1 MTNIY
6 ISSHHITTMLEDYNA
21 YRVTACRQMEFLIL
35 DLRKDR
41 GMSRASLA
49 KRLDVSKET
58 VYRYED
64 NLQDPALNRM
74 KRNNGLRSTSLYGCL
89 FITDSGV

>member
-1 MTNIY
+1 M
-6 ISSHHITTMLEDYNA
+6 SADGVFDFGL
-21 YRVTACRQMEFLIL
+21 RLRR
-35 DLRKDR
+35 LRKDR

-49 KRLDVSKET
+49 KRLDVRKET

>member
-1 MTNIY
+1 MSADGVFEFWIKVT
-6 ISSHHITTMLEDYNA
+6 SSSE
-21 YRVTACRQMEFLIL
+21 RSR
-35 DLRKDR
+35 
-41 GMSRASLA
+41 MSRASLA

>member
-1 MTNIY
+1 M
-6 ISSHHITTMLEDYNA
+6 SADGVFDFGL
-21 YRVTACRQMEFLIL
+21 RLRR
-35 DLRKDR
+35 LRKDR

-74 KRNNGLRSTSLYGCL
+74 KRNLSLIHISEPTRPRLISYAVFCL
-89 FITDSGV
+89 KK

>member
-1 MTNIY
+1 M
-6 ISSHHITTMLEDYNA
+6 SADGVFDFGL
-21 YRVTACRQMEFLIL
+21 RLRR
-35 DLRKDR
+35 LRKDR

-74 KRNNGLRSTSLYGCL
+74 
-89 FITDSGV
+89 

>member
-1 MTNIY
+1 M
-6 ISSHHITTMLEDYNA
+6 SADGVFDCGL
-21 YRVTACRQMEFLIL
+21 RLRR
-35 DLRKDR
+35 LRKDR
-41 GMSRASLA
+41 GLSLAALA

-74 KRNNGLRSTSLYGCL
+74 KRNNGLRSTSL
-89 FITDSGV
+89 